1 MMKNRIKPVIVILL
15 AIVVLGGGYWFYR
28 QNPDTVLQ
36 LQRRVGLLGEAQASE
51 MHTVTGYIEADEIN
65 LAAET
70 SGRIIRITV
79 DEGDLAQRDQI
90 LVELDTALL
99 EADVRQA
106 KARIS
111 TAQAQLAKIKAGVRA
126 EEIAKVEAAV
136 AVADAAAEAAYTGWQ
151 DAIRLRDN
159 PQELDRQVDAART
172 AAELAKLRIDYS
184 VPLKDAG
191 EALWELG
198 QHNWEYAHERH
209 RFCVDHPIITGEEIC
224 VTRTFPEGEK
234 RAVSTA
240 WNYAGADMWEAWVDL
255 NGAVAERGDAQ
266 TALNDLLRLRNDPQE
281 AQIRVAQAEASYKT
295 ALAEVEVAKAGLK
308 ILKAGPRA
316 EQIAVAESQVR
327 QAEASLR
334 ALNVQRD
341 KHTLVAPLAGWVV
354 EQSAQAGE
362 MAVPGATLLTLA
374 DLANVTLTVYVPEPD
389 VDTVSIGQNVTVFVD
404 TFPDTPFTG
413 YVTYISDEAEF
424 TPKNIQTREERTTTV
439 FAVKIK
445 LENEDQQLK
454 PGMPADAVLPEGL
467 ELSSKQ

>member
-1 MMKNRIKPVIVILL
+1 MMKKRIKPVIVILL
-15 AIVVLGGGYWFYR
+15 AIVALGGGYWFYR
-28 QNPDTVLQ
+28 QNPDTLVQ
-36 LQRRVGLLGEAQASE
+36 LQRRLGILGEAQASE
-51 MHTVTGYIEADEIN
+51 MHTVSGYIEADEIN
-65 LAAET
+65 LATET
-70 SGRIIRITV
+70 SGRIMRITLE
-79 DEGDLAQRDQI
+79 EGDLAHGGQI

-106 KARIS
+106 KARIA

-126 EEIAKVEAAV
+126 EEIAKAEAAV
-136 AVADAAAEAAYTGWQ
+136 AVTEAAAEAAYTGWQ
-151 DAIRLRDN
+151 DTIRLRDN
-159 PQELDRQVDAART
+159 PQELDRQIDAART

-209 RFCVDHPIITGEEIC
+209 RFCADHPITGEEIC
-224 VTRTFPEGEK
+224 VTRSFPEGEK
-234 RAVSTA
+234 RAASTA

-255 NGAVAERGDAQ
+255 NDAVAGRGDAE

-281 AQIRVAQAEASYKT
+281 AQIKVAQAEAAYKT
-295 ALAEVEVAKAGLK
+295 ALAEVEVAKAGLEIQK
-308 ILKAGPRA
+308 VGPRA
-316 EQIAVAESQVR
+316 EQVAVAESQVR
-327 QAEASLR
+327 QAAASLR

-354 EQSAQAGE
+354 EQSAHEGE

-374 DLANVTLTVYVPEPD
+374 DLTNVTLTVYVPEPD
-389 VDTVSIGQNVTVFVD
+389 VDTVAIGENVTVFVD
-404 TFPDTPFTG
+404 TFPNTPFTG
-413 YVTYISDEAEF
+413 HVTYISDEAEF

-445 LENEDQQLK
+445 LENEDQRLK
-454 PGMPADAVLPEGL
+454 PGMPADAILPAGL
-467 ELSSKQ
+467 DL

>member
-1 MMKNRIKPVIVILL
+1 MMKKRIKPVIVILL
-15 AIVVLGGGYWFYR
+15 AIVALGGGYWFYR
-28 QNPDTVLQ
+28 QNPDTLVQ
-36 LQRRVGLLGEAQASE
+36 LQRRLGILGEAQASE
-51 MHTVTGYIEADEIN
+51 THTVSGYIEADEIN
-65 LAAET
+65 LATET
-70 SGRIIRITV
+70 SGRIMLITLE
-79 DEGDLAQRDQI
+79 EGDLAHGGQI

-106 KARIS
+106 KARIA
-111 TAQAQLAKIKAGVRA
+111 TAKAQLAKIKAGVRA
-126 EEIAKVEAAV
+126 EEIARAEAAV
-136 AVADAAAEAAYTGWQ
+136 AVAEAAAEAAHTGWQ
-151 DAIRLRDN
+151 DTIRLRDN
-159 PQELDRQVDAART
+159 PQELDMQIDAART

-209 RFCVDHPIITGEEIC
+209 RFCADHPITGEKIC

-234 RAVSTA
+234 RAASTA

-255 NGAVAERGDAQ
+255 NGAVAGRGDAE
-266 TALNDLLRLRNDPQE
+266 TALNDLLRLRSDPQE
-281 AQIRVAQAEASYKT
+281 AQIKVAQAEAAYKR
-295 ALAEVEVAKAGLK
+295 ALAEVEVAKAGLQ

-316 EQIAVAESQVR
+316 EQVAVVEARIR

-354 EQSAQAGE
+354 EQSAHEGE

-374 DLANVTLTVYVPEPD
+374 DLTNVTLTVYVPEPD
-389 VDTVSIGQNVTVFVD
+389 IDTVSIGQNVTVFVD

-445 LENEDQQLK
+445 LENEDQRLK
-454 PGMPADAVLPEGL
+454 PGMPADAVLSAGPNL
-467 ELSSKQ
+467 